1 MAAAV
6 YSNQDSDYFN
16 SAPMRR
22 SHSHSNLGSASLA
35 GYHHMAADLSNP
47 YAHPPT
53 KSFSDSDHSSAPSS
67 PRTAHIESA
76 DASYTSTPS
85 SNLSIASDY
94 EEALSIDESP
104 EGHFSLPPFTADKL
118 YLHPQIRPDDN
129 LEPPP
134 SPRTG
139 DSYTVSPAEQD
150 SSVSTSR
157 PDSPELS
164 DHAEDDTAVVSRP
177 SRQVDYLSHEW
188 REEDIWSSWRYIIS
202 KRGEFPNS
210 ARLENASWRT
220 WMKAKNNLK
229 TISPE
234 TLNWLKDYDVTW
246 LYGPL
251 QSGKHNAANKTGPP
265 SVSLSKSSSLVNLDK
280 MKDKMNSNKKP
291 ILKKRSMSEIM
302 LQRSLSTAS
311 LVKQAAAAVHAQEY
325 RSAMRRPN
333 VNRANTDYI
342 SLSFSSRRM
351 SHETS
356 SVVASS
362 TDSSSITSPNPERRH
377 IHFNEQVEQ
386 CIAVD
391 VKGDDADDLDMDMDL
406 YGDESD
412 SDDGVMMKRVRSKRR
427 PSTKKRTQKKVN
439 IEGKIIA
446 MLPSTTLKYQG
457 EDSPDSQDSAMK
469 HSTRVSRSPVLSPSS
484 SQETLRPSKS
494 STGFFFD
501 EDEDEDDLA
510 PEIQMPTLG
519 WLSPPSDSGASGL
532 HRSTSSNSLLDE
544 PAGMR
549 RTPSGMFMP
558 CEETETSSGE
568 GIFGRVIDTVNTAR
582 DIAHVIWNV
591 GWRK

>member
-1 MAAAV
+1 
-6 YSNQDSDYFN
+6 
-16 SAPMRR
+16 
-22 SHSHSNLGSASLA
+22 
-35 GYHHMAADLSNP
+35 MAADLSNP

-76 DASYTSTPS
+76 DVSYTSTPS
-85 SNLSIASDY
+85 SNLSIASDF
-94 EEALSIDESP
+94 EEALSLDESP
-104 EGHFSLPPFTADKL
+104 EDHFGLPPFTADKL
-118 YLHPQIRPDDN
+118 YLHPQIRQDDN

-164 DHAEDDTAVVSRP
+164 DHAEDDTAIVSRP

-234 TLNWLKDYDVTW
+234 TLNWYVLLVSINCGCCEYLCAHVYLFRLKDYDVTW

-251 QSGKHNAANKTGPP
+251 QSGKRNLSANKTGPS
-265 SVSLSKSSSLVNLDK
+265 SVSLSKSSSLVNLTK
-280 MKDKMNSNKKP
+280 MNKKP

-302 LQRSLSTAS
+302 LQRSLSSAS
-311 LVKQAAAAVHAQEY
+311 LLKQAAAAVHAQEF
-325 RSAMRRPN
+325 RSALRPSIG
-333 VNRANTDYI
+333 RANTDYI

-351 SHETS
+351 SHENSSAWATS
-356 SVVASS
+356 
-362 TDSSSITSPNPERRH
+362 TESSSIASPCPERRH

-391 VKGDDADDLDMDMDL
+391 VKGDEGDDVEIDVDVF
-406 YGDESD
+406 GDESE

-427 PSTKKRTQKKVN
+427 PVTKKRVLKKVN
-439 IEGKIIA
+439 AEGKIIA

-457 EDSPDSQDSAMK
+457 DSPDSQDSAMK
-469 HSTRVSRSPVLSPSS
+469 HSTRVSRSPLLSPSS
-484 SQETLRPSKS
+484 SQETLRPSKP

-501 EDEDEDDLA
+501 EDEDDLDA
-510 PEIQMPTLG
+510 TIQSPSVG
-519 WLSPPSDSGASGL
+519 WLSPPSDTGAGGL

-558 CEETETSSGE
+558 CEESETPSGD

>member
-1 MAAAV
+1 MAAV
-6 YSNQDSDYFN
+6 LSSEDSYFS

-22 SHSHSNLGSASLA
+22 SHSQSNLGGSLS
-35 GYHHMAADLSNP
+35 YHHMANLSNP
-47 YAHPPT
+47 YAHPPN

-76 DASYTSTPS
+76 DVSYTSTPS
-85 SNLSIASDY
+85 SNLSVASDY
-94 EEALSIDESP
+94 EETLSIDESP
-104 EGHFSLPPFTADKL
+104 EDHFGLPPFTADKL
-118 YLHPQIRPDDN
+118 YLHPQIQPDDN

-139 DSYTVSPAEQD
+139 DSYTVSPAEHD

-164 DHAEDDTAVVSRP
+164 DHAEDDTAIASKP
-177 SRQVDYLSHEW
+177 SRQVDYLSHDW

-220 WMKAKNNLK
+220 WIKAKNNLK

-251 QSGKHNAANKTGPP
+251 QSGKRNLSGNKTGPS
-265 SVSLSKSSSLVNLDK
+265 SVSLSKSNSLVNL
-280 MKDKMNSNKKP
+280 NKKT
-291 ILKKRSMSEIM
+291 ILKKRSMSEIL
-302 LQRSLSTAS
+302 LQRSLSNSS
-311 LVKQAAAAVHAQEY
+311 LIKQAAAAVHAQEFR
-325 RSAMRRPN
+325 RSALRPSIG
-333 VNRANTDYI
+333 RANTDYV

-351 SHETS
+351 SHEN
-356 SVVASS
+356 SS
-362 TDSSSITSPNPERRH
+362 TYATSTESSSITSPCAERRH

-391 VKGDDADDLDMDMDL
+391 VKGDDDDDVEMDMDV

-427 PSTKKRTQKKVN
+427 PLTKQRSLKKASLA
-439 IEGKIIA
+439 EGKIIA
-446 MLPSTTLKYQG
+446 MLPSTTLKYQ

-469 HSTRVSRSPVLSPSS
+469 HSTGARSPLLSPSS
-484 SQETLRPSKS
+484 SQETLRPSKPS
-494 STGFFFD
+494 AGFFFD
-501 EDEDEDDLA
+501 EDEDELDA
-510 PEIQMPTLG
+510 AIQIPA
-519 WLSPPSDSGASGL
+519 WLSPPSDTGAGGL
-532 HRSTSSNSLLDE
+532 KRSTSSNSLLEE

-558 CEETETSSGE
+558 CDEAEASSGE

>member
-1 MAAAV
+1 MAAV
-6 YSNQDSDYFN
+6 LSSGQDRSYFS

-22 SHSHSNLGSASLA
+22 SHSQSNLGGASLA
-35 GYHHMAADLSNP
+35 YHHHMAADLSNP
-47 YAHPPT
+47 YAHPPA

-76 DASYTSTPS
+76 DASYASTPS
-85 SNLSIASDY
+85 SNLSIASDF

-104 EGHFSLPPFTADKL
+104 EDHFGLPPFTADKL
-118 YLHPQIRPDDN
+118 YLHPQLRPDDN

-139 DSYTVSPAEQD
+139 DSYTVSPVDQD

-157 PDSPELS
+157 PDSPDLG
-164 DHAEDDTAVVSRP
+164 DHAEDDTAIVSRP

-202 KRGEFPNS
+202 RRGEFPNS

-234 TLNWLKDYDVTW
+234 TLNWFKDYDVSW

-251 QSGKHNAANKTGPP
+251 QSGKRNMSAGKTGPS
-265 SVSLSKSSSLVNLDK
+265 SVSLSKSSSLVNL
-280 MKDKMNSNKKP
+280 NKKP

-302 LQRSLSTAS
+302 LQRSLSSAS
-311 LVKQAAAAVHAQEY
+311 LLKQAAAAVHAQEY
-325 RSAMRRPN
+325 RSALRPGMD
-333 VNRANTDYI
+333 RSNTDYI
-342 SLSFSSRRM
+342 TLSFSSRRM
-351 SHETS
+351 SHENS
-356 SVVASS
+356 SAWATS
-362 TDSSSITSPNPERRH
+362 TDSSSVTSPCPERRH
-377 IHFNEQVEQ
+377 IHFNEQVAQ

-391 VKGDDADDLDMDMDL
+391 VKGDEDDDADMGMDL
-406 YGDESD
+406 YGDESE

-427 PSTKKRTQKKVN
+427 PFTRKRAQKKASAA
-439 IEGKIIA
+439 EGKIIA
-446 MLPSTTLKYQG
+446 MLPSTTLKYQ

-469 HSTRVSRSPVLSPSS
+469 HSTGVSRSPLLSPSS
-484 SQETLRPSKS
+484 SQETLRPSKPS
-494 STGFFFD
+494 AGFYF
-501 EDEDEDDLA
+501 DEDEDDLDST
-510 PEIQMPTLG
+510 IQNPSLG
-519 WLSPPSDSGASGL
+519 WRSPPSDAGAGGL
-532 HRSTSSNSLLDE
+532 HRSTSSSSLLDE

-558 CEETETSSGE
+558 CDETEASSGE
-568 GIFGRVIDTVNTAR
+568 GIFSRVIDTVNTAR

>member
-6 YSNQDSDYFN
+6 YSNQDSDYFQ

-22 SHSHSNLGSASLA
+22 SHSHSNLGGASLA

-85 SNLSIASDY
+85 SNLSIASDF
-94 EEALSIDESP
+94 EEALSMDESL
-104 EGHFSLPPFTADKL
+104 EDHFSLPPFTADKL

-164 DHAEDDTAVVSRP
+164 DHAEDDTAIVSRP

-234 TLNWLKDYDVTW
+234 TLNW
-246 LYGPL
+246 
-251 QSGKHNAANKTGPP
+251 
-265 SVSLSKSSSLVNLDK
+265 
-280 MKDKMNSNKKP
+280 
-291 ILKKRSMSEIM
+291 
-302 LQRSLSTAS
+302 
-311 LVKQAAAAVHAQEY
+311 
-325 RSAMRRPN
+325 
-333 VNRANTDYI
+333 
-342 SLSFSSRRM
+342 
-351 SHETS
+351 
-356 SVVASS
+356 
-362 TDSSSITSPNPERRH
+362 
-377 IHFNEQVEQ
+377 
-386 CIAVD
+386 
-391 VKGDDADDLDMDMDL
+391 
-406 YGDESD
+406 
-412 SDDGVMMKRVRSKRR
+412 
-427 PSTKKRTQKKVN
+427 
-439 IEGKIIA
+439 
-446 MLPSTTLKYQG
+446 
-457 EDSPDSQDSAMK
+457 
-469 HSTRVSRSPVLSPSS
+469 
-484 SQETLRPSKS
+484 
-494 STGFFFD
+494 
-501 EDEDEDDLA
+501 
-510 PEIQMPTLG
+510 
-519 WLSPPSDSGASGL
+519 
-532 HRSTSSNSLLDE
+532 
-544 PAGMR
+544 
-549 RTPSGMFMP
+549 
-558 CEETETSSGE
+558 
-568 GIFGRVIDTVNTAR
+568 
-582 DIAHVIWNV
+582 
-591 GWRK
+591 

>member
-1 MAAAV
+1 MAAV
-6 YSNQDSDYFN
+6 LSSEDSFFS

-22 SHSHSNLGSASLA
+22 SHSQSNLGGSLS
-35 GYHHMAADLSNP
+35 YHHMADLSNP
-47 YAHPPT
+47 YAHPPN

-76 DASYTSTPS
+76 DVSYNSTPS

-94 EEALSIDESP
+94 EETLSIDESP
-104 EGHFSLPPFTADKL
+104 EDHFGLPPFTADKL
-118 YLHPQIRPDDN
+118 YLHPQIHPDDN

-134 SPRTG
+134 
-139 DSYTVSPAEQD
+139 E
-150 SSVSTSR
+150 SSHR
-157 PDSPELS
+157 PELS
-164 DHAEDDTAVVSRP
+164 DHAEDDTAIASKP
-177 SRQVDYLSHEW
+177 SRQVDYLSHDW

-251 QSGKHNAANKTGPP
+251 QSGKRNMSANKTGPS
-265 SVSLSKSSSLVNLDK
+265 SVSLSKSSSLVNL
-280 MKDKMNSNKKP
+280 NKKT
-291 ILKKRSMSEIM
+291 ILKKRSMSEIL
-302 LQRSLSTAS
+302 LQRSLSTSS
-311 LVKQAAAAVHAQEY
+311 LLKQAAAAVHAQEY
-325 RSAMRRPN
+325 RRSALRPSLG
-333 VNRANTDYI
+333 RANTDYV

-351 SHETS
+351 SHENSSAWATS
-356 SVVASS
+356 
-362 TDSSSITSPNPERRH
+362 TESSSITSPCTERRH

-391 VKGDDADDLDMDMDL
+391 VKGDDDDDVDMDMDM

-427 PSTKKRTQKKVN
+427 PLTKHRAQKKAS
-439 IEGKIIA
+439 IAEGKIIA
-446 MLPSTTLKYQG
+446 MLPSTTLKYQ

-469 HSTRVSRSPVLSPSS
+469 HSTGARSPLLSPSS
-484 SQETLRPSKS
+484 SQETLRPSKPS
-494 STGFFFD
+494 GGFFFD
-501 EDEDEDDLA
+501 KDEEELDA
-510 PEIQMPTLG
+510 TIQSPSAG
-519 WLSPPSDSGASGL
+519 WLSPPSDSGAGGL
-532 HRSTSSNSLLDE
+532 KRSTSSNSLLDE
-544 PAGMR
+544 PEGMR

-558 CEETETSSGE
+558 CDETETSSGE

>member
-1 MAAAV
+1 MAAAI
-6 YSNQDSDYFN
+6 YSSQDSDYFK

-35 GYHHMAADLSNP
+35 GYHHCGPDLSNP

-85 SNLSIASDY
+85 SNLSIASDF

-104 EGHFSLPPFTADKL
+104 EDHFSLPPFTADKL

-164 DHAEDDTAVVSRP
+164 DHAEDDTAVVSKP

-234 TLNWLKDYDVTW
+234 TLNW
-246 LYGPL
+246 
-251 QSGKHNAANKTGPP
+251 
-265 SVSLSKSSSLVNLDK
+265 
-280 MKDKMNSNKKP
+280 
-291 ILKKRSMSEIM
+291 
-302 LQRSLSTAS
+302 
-311 LVKQAAAAVHAQEY
+311 
-325 RSAMRRPN
+325 
-333 VNRANTDYI
+333 
-342 SLSFSSRRM
+342 
-351 SHETS
+351 
-356 SVVASS
+356 
-362 TDSSSITSPNPERRH
+362 
-377 IHFNEQVEQ
+377 
-386 CIAVD
+386 
-391 VKGDDADDLDMDMDL
+391 
-406 YGDESD
+406 
-412 SDDGVMMKRVRSKRR
+412 
-427 PSTKKRTQKKVN
+427 
-439 IEGKIIA
+439 
-446 MLPSTTLKYQG
+446 
-457 EDSPDSQDSAMK
+457 
-469 HSTRVSRSPVLSPSS
+469 
-484 SQETLRPSKS
+484 
-494 STGFFFD
+494 
-501 EDEDEDDLA
+501 
-510 PEIQMPTLG
+510 
-519 WLSPPSDSGASGL
+519 
-532 HRSTSSNSLLDE
+532 
-544 PAGMR
+544 
-549 RTPSGMFMP
+549 
-558 CEETETSSGE
+558 
-568 GIFGRVIDTVNTAR
+568 
-582 DIAHVIWNV
+582 
-591 GWRK
+591 